1 MRIDS
6 YSFGV
11 MKVNGI
17 EYTSD
22 LIIFPDKIRSDWW
35 RKQGHSLAIED
46 LDDVLDFKPEVLVV
60 GKGASGLMEMPA
72 STEKLLQ
79 QAGIEVL
86 AESTG
91 RAWALFNEQI
101 EKGRKVAGAFHL
113 TC

>member
-1 MRIDS
+1 
-6 YSFGV
+6 
-11 MKVNGI
+11 
-17 EYTSD
+17 
-22 LIIFPDKIRSDWW
+22 
-35 RKQGHSLAIED
+35 
-46 LDDVLDFKPEVLVV
+46 
-60 GKGASGLMEMPA
+60 MEMPA

-86 AESTG
+86 AESTT